1 MKTQSASILSSLK
14 RLKLDRKI
22 AGKHPLLQM
31 IPEMPVRISYFQGI
45 VLAALCDDGEIS
57 PGEREHLRNLGLS
70 LSLPEDD
77 VEDCI
82 DTVQEIR
89 SPKDQTAFLSEFVE
103 SLSDKTA
110 AMLFLCEFIMISN
123 APGHDRKE
131 LLPYVEAFAD
141 ELKLANAKKFF
152 QAFCT
157 FANAEDE
164 ERAAAASDVRKKCP
178 EAFLPFLPYFLS
190 ELEEPEK
197 NSMLTD
203 MESMMNNSSGDTDKI
218 DAGALKEIL
227 SQFLKSHPEVS
238 GYLLMQMLL
247 PVVKQ
252 KYTTLKRAI
261 DRTEGKYDHSRY
273 FVYMKDLPAVQKFL
287 QYVCLMDLLT
297 VCNEDFMMI
306 KALKPPRTISWT
318 SVKEPEDVAKAEA
331 KELYGLYVKEL
342 EERCKRKETY
352 HEF

>member
-22 AGKHPLLQM
+22 AGKHPLMQM

-57 PGEREHLRNLGLS
+57 QGEREHLRNLGLS
-70 LSLPEDD
+70 LSLPEED

-82 DTVQEIR
+82 DTVQKIR
-89 SPKDQTAFLSEFVE
+89 SPKDQIAFLSEFVE
-103 SLSDKTA
+103 SFSNKTA

-131 LLPYVEAFAD
+131 LQPYVEAFAE
-141 ELKLANAKKFF
+141 ELKLANAKRFF
-152 QAFCT
+152 QSFCA

-164 ERAAAASDVRKKCP
+164 ERAVTAADVRKKCP

-203 MESMMNNSSGDTDKI
+203 LESMMNNSSGDADKI
-218 DAGALKEIL
+218 DAGTLKEIL
-227 SQFLKSHPEVS
+227 SQFLKSHQDVS
-238 GYLLMQMLL
+238 EYQLMQILL

-252 KYTTLKRAI
+252 KYASLKRAI
-261 DRTEGKYDHSRY
+261 DRAEGKYDHSRY
-273 FVYMKDLPAVQKFL
+273 YVYMRDLPSVWVFL
-287 QYVCLMDLLT
+287 RYVCLMDLLT
-297 VCNEDFMMI
+297 VCSEDFMMI
-306 KALKPPRTISWT
+306 QAVKPPKIISWT
-318 SVKEPEDVAKAEA
+318 SVKEPEDAAKADA
-331 KELYGLYVKEL
+331 KERYGLYVKEL
-342 EERCKRKETY
+342 EDRCKR
-352 HEF
+352 